1 MLRLPPRRGGR
12 GGCRDTARAAVVGE
26 RGGALVVVTQA
37 GTLSPPNIIVG
48 RALKHGLRLRFAF
61 EPLAKTI
68 SKPSSKGAAN
78 T

>member
-1 MLRLPPRRGGR
+1 M
-12 GGCRDTARAAVVGE
+12 
-26 RGGALVVVTQA
+26 VVTQA